1 MVTDTAFFR
10 YPYYHSRE
18 DTPDKICYDHMA
30 RVVLGLSKVIT
41 DFANE
46 PSLPTI

>member
-30 RVVLGLSKVIT
+30 RVVLGLSKVIG

-46 PSLPTI
+46 PSSQTI